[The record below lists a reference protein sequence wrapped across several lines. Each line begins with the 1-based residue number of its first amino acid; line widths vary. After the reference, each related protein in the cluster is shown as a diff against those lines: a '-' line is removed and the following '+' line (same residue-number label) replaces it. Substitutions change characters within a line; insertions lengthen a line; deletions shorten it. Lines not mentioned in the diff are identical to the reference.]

1 MNDGQGVGEE
11 ILDQKGKALNWEK
24 GEKHEFLKFSST
36 VFRFSDFSFLF
47 FARLSICFGL
57 FLER

>member
-1 MNDGQGVGEE
+1 M
-11 ILDQKGKALNWEK
+11 DQKGKPLNWGK
-24 GEKHEFLKFSST
+24 GEKHEFLKFLSI